1 MENKSIVIKL
11 EEVVEKI
18 EVKVFIGVLV
28 FGLEDE
34 KIVKFEGVEFIS
46 EKNVYFDMDENYKYF
61 DEWMLFLFFDKLLVV
76 LFIEFDYLYGLV
88 VLEEFLFVFVEEF
101 ELLESSIK
109 ELFFFNDR
117 ELIELFVVDIV
128 IVDLVLI
135 VFFVFEF
142 I

>member
-1 MENKSIVIKL
+1 MESIVIKL

-28 FGLEDE
+28 FGFEDE
-34 KIVKFEGVEFIS
+34 KIVKFEDVEFIS
-46 EKNVYFDMDENYKYF
+46 ENNVYFDMDENYKYF

-117 ELIELFVVDIV
+117 ELIELFVLDIV